1 MLRDGVQGV
10 VIISE
15 PLLKKYLVHIDKV
28 LADPNVSARDLA
40 SLVGKIISMSAVLG
54 NLSSI
59 MTKHCQMSVAAA
71 QDWDTPSP
79 LDRYCIVE
87 LEFWKD
93 SLRRLNSRDLFTCNP
108 PFISAYS
115 DASDVAC
122 GGHILGK
129 DICAHRMFT
138 NAERTQSSKYRELAS
153 ILFVLKVFRP
163 FLSSSREKWFT
174 DNQMAARIVQVG
186 SMHFEM
192 HLLASDIF
200 SFCYNHGI
208 NLEIDWVPRSLN
220 DKADYLSKI
229 VDYDYWEIVPKIFQL
244 LDSRWGPHIVH
255 CFATFY
261 NFKVPRFFS
270 GLWNPGSSG
279 VDAFFQTWQGENCWV
294 VPPVVLLSK
303 VLKFMS
309 HSRVQGPVSRKT
321 Q

>member
-15 PLLKKYLVHIDKV
+15 PQLKKHLVYIDKV

-40 SLVGKIISMSAVLG
+40 SLVGKMISMSAVLG

-93 SLRRLNSRDLFTCNP
+93 SLRRLNSRDLFSCNP
-108 PFISAYS
+108 PFISVYS

-153 ILFVLKVFRP
+153 ILFVLKALRP

-174 DNQMAARIVQVG
+174 EWR
-186 SMHFEM
+186 
-192 HLLASDIF
+192 
-200 SFCYNHGI
+200 
-208 NLEIDWVPRSLN
+208 LELCRLVVCI
-220 DKADYLSKI
+220 
-229 VDYDYWEIVPKIFQL
+229 
-244 LDSRWGPHIVH
+244 SRCI
-255 CFATFY
+255 Y
-261 NFKVPRFFS
+261 
-270 GLWNPGSSG
+270 
-279 VDAFFQTWQGENCWV
+279 
-294 VPPVVLLSK
+294 
-303 VLKFMS
+303 
-309 HSRVQGPVSRKT
+309 
-321 Q
+321 

>member
-15 PLLKKYLVHIDKV
+15 PRLKKYLVHIDKV
-28 LADPNVSARDLA
+28 LADPKVSARDLA

-93 SLRRLNSRDLFTCNP
+93 SLRRLNSRDLFSCNP
-108 PFISAYS
+108 PFISVYS

-122 GGHILGK
+122 GDHILGK

-138 NAERTQSSKYRELAS
+138 NAEPTQSSKYRELAS
-153 ILFVLKVFRP
+153 ILFVFKAFRP

-174 DNQMAARIVQVG
+174 EWR
-186 SMHFEM
+186 
-192 HLLASDIF
+192 
-200 SFCYNHGI
+200 
-208 NLEIDWVPRSLN
+208 LELCRLVVCI
-220 DKADYLSKI
+220 
-229 VDYDYWEIVPKIFQL
+229 
-244 LDSRWGPHIVH
+244 SR
-255 CFATFY
+255 
-261 NFKVPRFFS
+261 
-270 GLWNPGSSG
+270 
-279 VDAFFQTWQGENCWV
+279 
-294 VPPVVLLSK
+294 
-303 VLKFMS
+303 
-309 HSRVQGPVSRKT
+309 
-321 Q
+321 